1 MDGIHIFTMRA
12 TPPGSFSRNETLDH
26 PNTIGVHSNAWG
38 IQLGYYITYTHR
50 YISPG
55 GLDSHIYDVGQTS
68 RLIQSKRNV
77 GLPTHDWGPF

>member
-1 MDGIHIFTMRA
+1 MRA
-12 TPPGSFSRNETLDH
+12 TPPGSFTRNETLDH
-26 PNTIGVHSNAWG
+26 PNTIGVHSNEWS
-38 IQLGYYITYTHR
+38 ILLGYYITLTQCYM
-50 YISPG
+50 SPG